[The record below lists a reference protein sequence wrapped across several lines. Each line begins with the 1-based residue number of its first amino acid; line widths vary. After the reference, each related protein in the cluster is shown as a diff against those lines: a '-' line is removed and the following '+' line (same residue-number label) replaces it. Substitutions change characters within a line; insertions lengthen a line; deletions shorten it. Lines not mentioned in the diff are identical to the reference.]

1 MKLPQLTP
9 ERRQWIY
16 NVIKYGAPLLVGYG
30 LLTSDDVQTWLLFVA
45 AVLGVGGSGLAS
57 FNVPTG
63 KHSASAKPQESE

>member
-16 NVIKYGAPLLVGYG
+16 NTIKYGAPLLVGYG
-30 LLTSDDVQTWLLFVA
+30 LLASDYVQTWLLFVA

-63 KHSASAKPQESE
+63 KHSASADPESGE